1 MIGVALPRLGM
12 IVTLPLLVILSSLAG
27 IEHATR
33 RFWLAAGVSFTL
45 RDLVQDRM
53 GRSWTV
59 AAIGA
64 GALLSLA
71 VSDARFA
78 VASGLAFLASET
90 ADMLVYSPLK
100 RRTWLGAVFASN
112 VVGLALDSALFLLLA
127 FGSLDFL
134 AGQIVGKLE
143 MTVLTV
149 AVLWLWRRR
158 DLPVSD
164 RADRKS
170 VV

>member
-1 MIGVALPRLGM
+1 MIYLFAYAGSIVAANWLIQTFGLVSVGWGLMAPAGV
-12 IVTLPLLVILSSLAG
+12 
-27 IEHATR
+27 
-33 RFWLAAGVSFTL
+33 LAAGVSFTL

-53 GRSWTV
+53 GRAWTL

-100 RRTWLGAVFASN
+100 ARNWLGAVFASN
-112 VVGLALDSALFLLLA
+112 VVGLALDSSLFLLLA

-134 AGQIVGKLE
+134 AGQVVGKLQV
-143 MTVLTV
+143 TLLTV
-149 AVLWLWRRR
+149 AVLWMWRRR
-158 DLPVSD
+158 AGLGV
-164 RADRKS
+164 RYA
-170 VV
+170 

>member
-1 MIGVALPRLGM
+1 MRYLLAYAGSIVAANWLIQTFGLIPVGWGLMAPAGV
-12 IVTLPLLVILSSLAG
+12 
-27 IEHATR
+27 
-33 RFWLAAGVSFTL
+33 LAAGVSFTL
-45 RDLVQDRM
+45 RDMVQDRM
-53 GRSWTV
+53 GRSWTL

-78 VASGLAFLASET
+78 VASGLAFLLSET
-90 ADMLVYSPLK
+90 ADMVVYTPL
-100 RRTWLGAVFASN
+100 RRRNWLGAVFASN

-134 AGQIVGKLE
+134 AGQVVAKLQV
-143 MTVLTV
+143 TLLAV

-164 RADRKS
+164 RAGAHA
-170 VV
+170 

>member
-1 MIGVALPRLGM
+1 MIYLIAYAGSIVAANWLIQTFGLIPVGWGLMAPAGV
-12 IVTLPLLVILSSLAG
+12 
-27 IEHATR
+27 
-33 RFWLAAGVSFTL
+33 LAAGVSFTL

-53 GRSWTV
+53 GRWWTLG
-59 AAIGA
+59 AIGA

-90 ADMLVYSPLK
+90 ADMLVYSPLRK
-100 RRTWLGAVFASN
+100 RNWLGAVFASN

-143 MTVLTV
+143 VTLLTV
-149 AVLWLWRRR
+149 AVLWMVRRR
-158 DLPVSD
+158 V
-164 RADRKS
+164 A
-170 VV
+170 VVPA

>member
-1 MIGVALPRLGM
+1 MIYLIAYAGSIVAANWLIQTFGLIPVGWGLMAPAGV
-12 IVTLPLLVILSSLAG
+12 
-27 IEHATR
+27 
-33 RFWLAAGVSFTL
+33 LAAGVSFTL

-53 GRSWTV
+53 GRWWTLG
-59 AAIGA
+59 AIGA

-90 ADMLVYSPLK
+90 ADMLVYSPLRK
-100 RRTWLGAVFASN
+100 RNWLGAVFASN

-134 AGQIVGKLE
+134 AGQVVAKLQV
-143 MTVLTV
+143 TLLAV

-164 RADRKS
+164 RAGAHA
-170 VV
+170 

>member
-1 MIGVALPRLGM
+1 MIYLFAYAGSIVAANWLIQTFGLVSVGWGLMAPAGV
-12 IVTLPLLVILSSLAG
+12 
-27 IEHATR
+27 
-33 RFWLAAGVSFTL
+33 LAAGVSFTL

-53 GRSWTV
+53 GRWWTL

-100 RRTWLGAVFASN
+100 RRSWLGAVFASN
-112 VVGLALDSALFLLLA
+112 VVGLVLDSALFLMLA

-134 AGQIVGKLE
+134 AGQVVGKTY
-143 MTVLTV
+143 MTAWTVLALWVVRRRAVSV
-149 AVLWLWRRR
+149 AV
-158 DLPVSD
+158 VG
-164 RADRKS
+164 
-170 VV
+170 

>member
-1 MIGVALPRLGM
+1 VIYLFAYAGSIVAANWLVQTFGLIPVGWGLMAPAGV
-12 IVTLPLLVILSSLAG
+12 
-27 IEHATR
+27 
-33 RFWLAAGVSFTL
+33 LAAGVSFTL

-158 DLPVSD
+158 AGLGV
-164 RADRKS
+164 RYA
-170 VV
+170 

>member
-1 MIGVALPRLGM
+1 VIYLFAYAGSIVAANWLVQTFGLIPVGWGLMAPAGV
-12 IVTLPLLVILSSLAG
+12 
-27 IEHATR
+27 
-33 RFWLAAGVSFTL
+33 LAAGVSFTL

-164 RADRKS
+164 RAGAHA
-170 VV
+170 

>member
-1 MIGVALPRLGM
+1 MIYLFAYAGSIVAANWLIQTFGLVSVGWGLMAPAGV
-12 IVTLPLLVILSSLAG
+12 
-27 IEHATR
+27 
-33 RFWLAAGVSFTL
+33 LAAGVSFTL

-53 GRSWTV
+53 GRWWTL

-78 VASGLAFLASET
+78 VASGLTFLASET

-100 RRTWLGAVFASN
+100 RRSWLGAVFASN
-112 VVGLALDSALFLLLA
+112 VVGLVLDSALFLMLA

-134 AGQIVGKLE
+134 AGQVVGKTY
-143 MTVLTV
+143 MTAWTVLALWVVRRRAVSV
-149 AVLWLWRRR
+149 AV
-158 DLPVSD
+158 VG
-164 RADRKS
+164 
-170 VV
+170 